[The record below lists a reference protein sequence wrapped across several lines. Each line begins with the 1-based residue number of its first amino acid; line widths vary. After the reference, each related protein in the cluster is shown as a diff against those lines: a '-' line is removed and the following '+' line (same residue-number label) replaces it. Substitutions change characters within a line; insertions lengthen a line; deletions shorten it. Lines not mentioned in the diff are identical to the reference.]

1 MKTRQLFKKGLTIKE
16 IATKRSIKEGT
27 VWQHISILIEN
38 NQLNLWKV
46 LPKEKINKVLTQ
58 IKTEFDRL
66 KDIKNRIK
74 DQTVIYDEIN
84 CVLASVKAK
93 KKEKPISELIKWY
106 QKVHCYRKCYK
117 NPTQRQIC
125 KNKFEQFISQNPTL
139 SIKRKD
145 FLTLFNN
152 YMTICILPQQ
162 DKVRY
167 VNSAVSHLLCF

>member
-66 KDIKNRIK
+66 KDIKNRR
-74 DQTVIYDEIN
+74 N
-84 CVLASVKAK
+84 
-93 KKEKPISELIKWY
+93 
-106 QKVHCYRKCYK
+106 
-117 NPTQRQIC
+117 RQ
-125 KNKFEQFISQNPTL
+125 NNYYGY
-139 SIKRKD
+139 
-145 FLTLFNN
+145 FLT
-152 YMTICILPQQ
+152 IKQ
-162 DKVRY
+162 
-167 VNSAVSHLLCF
+167 